1 MGFPPLLKGEI
12 AELLVRAYVL
22 ASGDG
27 RLTTFKPDA
36 DVDHKDFVVDRRGGD
51 QHAYG
56 QVKCTTRLRE
66 KQVWCVVHLSPH
78 RIPDS
83 ARFFYVFAFLD
94 LRSVE
99 LTRMWLVPARDFNRL
114 AYRKRRGKFIELWF
128 KAPRLDGRWDPF
140 EVTKDELG
148 PRIIE
153 LMAAAPAEKQIVA
166 PAESLGIRLTG

>member
-1 MGFPPLLKGEI
+1 MGFAPLLKGEI

-22 ASGDG
+22 ASGGG

-114 AYRKRRGKFIELWF
+114 AYRKRRGKFIVLWF